1 MARDK
6 KKRKQYV
13 NPNPE
18 KNNEG
23 EVNEFGE
30 YTDGDGDETLVDIV
44 EVKKDAQDFFE
55 KNQSLVLGLMVA
67 GVLLLG
73 GYLAYAF
80 GFKAPRE
87 ASAMESI
94 YKAQDQFSKDSFALA
109 LENPGGG
116 FDGFLTIIE
125 DYSGTKAGNLA
136 KYYAGI
142 SYLNLGRYD
151 DAINFLE
158 SYSANDDITPIMK
171 SGALGDAYAE
181 SGNLDKA
188 LGLYKTAAN
197 AEDNEFLTPY
207 YLYKYAILSKKQG
220 SDADAVTA
228 FERIKKNY
236 PNSNEASEAER
247 YAAMLK

>member
-13 NPNPE
+13 NPILG
-18 KNNEG
+18 KNEG
-23 EVNEFGE
+23 ELNEFGE
-30 YTDGDGDETLVDIV
+30 YVDGEGDDTLVDIV
-44 EVKKDAQDFFE
+44 EVKEVAQDFFE
-55 KNQSLVLGLMVA
+55 RNQTLVLGLLVV

-73 GYLAYAF
+73 GYLAYSF
-80 GFKAPRE
+80 GYKGPRE
-87 ASAMESI
+87 ASATEAI

-142 SYLNLGRYD
+142 SYINLGRYQ
-151 DAINFLE
+151 DAISYLE

-171 SGALGDAYAE
+171 SGALGDAYAQLE
-181 SGNLDKA
+181 NYDKA
-188 LGLYKTAAN
+188 LGLYNTAAN
-197 AEDNEFLTPY
+197 VENNEFLTPY

-220 SDADAVTA
+220 SNADAVTA
-228 FERIKKNY
+228 FERIKNEY
-236 PNSNEASEAER
+236 PNSNEAGEAER